1 MKITKKLISY
11 ALLFVGAMLFCGL
24 KSKATINAATTSND
38 TNGLG
43 YAINIVKASSPT
55 SFNLGAPIIREDYL
69 QNVSFVKTSRLIGKK
84 VDTYDTNIRTILA
97 NLEAFY
103 NGSIYG
109 GVTYEPFSTALTN
122 HIKGNLSINFRDYM
136 NRYFGCC
143 LYDYVRYEMA
153 LPSYSDFAN
162 TYQNYYSSA
171 FLNKLSSLDPHSS
184 KESYFNFFDS
194 FGTHVVA
201 NVLVGGKLRM
211 NYIVVSNTLQFGVD
225 VKASIKNAMK
235 SAVDNLGKSNK
246 STELVFGTGLTQ
258 IISSCTYSTDIEV
271 MGGNLSYALSLENRQ
286 GTNYTNWINSI
297 NDSNSVTIGY
307 GTNGLVPIWDVLPTS
322 YSSLKTTMK
331 NYFNTYYDENI
342 DSSKSN
348 FIYSGQ
354 KFTGG
359 VEATNEKVFS
369 TIPITITDAG
379 RMKNKYV
386 EIDLKELLGVY
397 PSTMINE
404 GFTEIKIKLTFEFR
418 EIDDG
423 YRHLFIFPTNGTE
436 NVNAYIADYDFY
448 TENAVLKNWTKHIAE
463 MTFSI
468 DKLNNEKIYLRFGA
482 SGSGDDDWQIRNIKT
497 SFIVS

>member
-1 MKITKKLISY
+1 
-11 ALLFVGAMLFCGL
+11 
-24 KSKATINAATTSND
+24 
-38 TNGLG
+38 
-43 YAINIVKASSPT
+43 
-55 SFNLGAPIIREDYL
+55 
-69 QNVSFVKTSRLIGKK
+69 
-84 VDTYDTNIRTILA
+84 
-97 NLEAFY
+97 
-103 NGSIYG
+103 
-109 GVTYEPFSTALTN
+109 
-122 HIKGNLSINFRDYM
+122 
-136 NRYFGCC
+136 
-143 LYDYVRYEMA
+143 
-153 LPSYSDFAN
+153 
-162 TYQNYYSSA
+162 
-171 FLNKLSSLDPHSS
+171 
-184 KESYFNFFDS
+184 
-194 FGTHVVA
+194 
-201 NVLVGGKLRM
+201 M
-211 NYIVVSNTLQFGVD
+211 NYIVVSNTLQFGAT
-225 VKASIKNAMK
+225 VKTSIKTAMQE
-235 SAVDNLGKSNK
+235 AVNNLGQSNK

-258 IISSCTYSTDIEV
+258 IINSCTYSTDIEV
-271 MGGNLSYALSLENRQ
+271 MGGNLSYALSLENKQ

-331 NYFNTYYDENI
+331 NYFNTYYNESVNNNT
-342 DSSKSN
+342 SE

-354 KFTGG
+354 KFTRG
-359 VEATNEKVFS
+359 VEATNGRVYLTS
-369 TIPITITDAG
+369 PITITDAG

-404 GFTEIKIKLTFEFR
+404 GFATIKIKLTFEFR

-423 YRHLFIFPTNGTE
+423 YRHLFIFPTSSKE
-436 NVNAYIADYDFY
+436 YVNAYIADYDFY